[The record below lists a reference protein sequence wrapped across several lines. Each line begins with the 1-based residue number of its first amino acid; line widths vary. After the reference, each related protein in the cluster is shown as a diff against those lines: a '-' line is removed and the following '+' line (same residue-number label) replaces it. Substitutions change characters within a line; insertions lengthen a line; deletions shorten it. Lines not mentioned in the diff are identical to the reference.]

1 MLPRHP
7 SSATRRLALGGAAV
21 VVVAAG
27 LGVHLAVPGVVGDA
41 LADALYAVLVYLI
54 VALIAPRLRTV
65 VTAAIAFALCAAVEL
80 LQLTGLPEALTGLW
94 APFRLLLGTT
104 FSAADLLAYAGGV
117 VVVALVDAGARRRAR
132 RTAAR

>member
-1 MLPRHP
+1 M
-7 SSATRRLALGGAAV
+7 